1 MKEYKSTVFKVNFH
15 EKDHT
20 FLYDHEA
27 IKACYDP
34 NKFEKTVGFGF
45 FHFNPTILKGNV
57 PVQFLNDNEH
67 EIRKAELMEYLLYIN
82 NTVSVNDIVQLVEEE
97 FKQMP
102 SFEELSLKK
111 ANKIDIASVVK
122 VVTKVF
128 LGDVIDPDKVL
139 KWQAV
144 MFEFQYGF
152 KLSRTEEKR
161 IADEIFKLVT
171 EAPNILKLDKII
183 KSSKVEKEELIW
195 QIIWMTMFNGAGATR
210 NRTVSSLITFLQL
223 SDTEK
228 QNIAKESEDFL
239 SSNIKDETT
248 LSSLN
253 TIHALFLEV
262 CRLFTTAPNAYRK
275 SKEKQ
280 IINSTSGRFEL
291 NKNDFVQGKVIGA
304 QRDPDLFNDPNT
316 ISLRRD
322 KELVEDNL
330 YAFGGKFHETATST
344 NFKCPGQSLGMI
356 ILKIYIMHFSK
367 CSIVPVSNLS
377 YTGTTVGRLIASDKP
392 LRVKTFAY
400 RNDN

>member
-1 MKEYKSTVFKVNFH
+1 
-15 EKDHT
+15 
-20 FLYDHEA
+20 
-27 IKACYDP
+27 
-34 NKFEKTVGFGF
+34 
-45 FHFNPTILKGNV
+45 
-57 PVQFLNDNEH
+57 
-67 EIRKAELMEYLLYIN
+67 
-82 NTVSVNDIVQLVEEE
+82 
-97 FKQMP
+97 
-102 SFEELSLKK
+102 
-111 ANKIDIASVVK
+111 
-122 VVTKVF
+122 
-128 LGDVIDPDKVL
+128 L

-228 QNIAKESEDFL
+228 QIIAKESEDFS
-239 SSNIKDETT
+239 SSNIKDETA

-262 CRLFTTAPNAYRK
+262 CRLFTTAPNVYRK
-275 SKEKQ
+275 SKENQ

-291 NKNDFVQGKVIGA
+291 NKNDFVQGKAIGA
-304 QRDPDLFNDPNT
+304 QRDPDLFNDPDT

-330 YAFGGKFHETATST
+330 YTFGGKFHETA
-344 NFKCPGQSLGMI
+344 NFRKFPKINIYYNSNYKLFFFFFQFLKVFCNSFVKHKLFNFVNEFVI
-356 ILKIYIMHFSK
+356 IFKFSY
-367 CSIVPVSNLS
+367 V
-377 YTGTTVGRLIASDKP
+377 
-392 LRVKTFAY
+392 
-400 RNDN
+400 